1 METRETSKRD
11 ASGSHSTRGLVQ
23 GQHPGRMLRTAMGVF
38 LFFGAGMACFAG
50 TTLVWRGTALD
61 RAWELNPVGYRE
73 LTRFGTWIG
82 LPFFMLS
89 AAMLVAG
96 IGWFR
101 RRLWAWR
108 LTVGMM
114 AAHLVGDLVNVIR
127 GAVLEGAIG
136 LFAVGVVLAWMLRNS
151 VKKEFDAREHG

>member
-1 METRETSKRD
+1 
-11 ASGSHSTRGLVQ
+11 
-23 GQHPGRMLRTAMGVF
+23 MGVF
-38 LFFGAGMACFAG
+38 LFFGAGMASFAG
-50 TTLVWRGTALD
+50 TTLVLRGTALD

-136 LFAVGVVLAWMLRNS
+136 LFALGVVLAWMLRNS

>member
-1 METRETSKRD
+1 
-11 ASGSHSTRGLVQ
+11 
-23 GQHPGRMLRTAMGVF
+23 
-38 LFFGAGMACFAG
+38 
-50 TTLVWRGTALD
+50 
-61 RAWELNPVGYRE
+61 
-73 LTRFGTWIG
+73 
-82 LPFFMLS
+82 
-89 AAMLVAG
+89 MLVAG

-151 VKKEFDAREHG
+151 VKKEFGAREHG

>member
-1 METRETSKRD
+1 
-11 ASGSHSTRGLVQ
+11 
-23 GQHPGRMLRTAMGVF
+23 MGVF
-38 LFFGAGMACFAG
+38 LFFGAGMASFAG

-73 LTRFGTWIG
+73 LTKFGTWIG
-82 LPFFMLS
+82 LPFFVLS

>member
-1 METRETSKRD
+1 
-11 ASGSHSTRGLVQ
+11 
-23 GQHPGRMLRTAMGVF
+23 MGVF
-38 LFFGAGMACFAG
+38 LFFGAGMASFAG

>member
-1 METRETSKRD
+1 
-11 ASGSHSTRGLVQ
+11 
-23 GQHPGRMLRTAMGVF
+23 MGVF
-38 LFFGAGMACFAG
+38 LFFGATMACFAG
-50 TTLVWRGTALD
+50 TTLLWRGTALD
-61 RAWELNPVGYRE
+61 RAWELNPKAYAE
-73 LTRFGTWIG
+73 LSTFARWIS

>member
-1 METRETSKRD
+1 VQPGEKPIPK
-11 ASGSHSTRGLVQ
+11 ANVRGW
-23 GQHPGRMLRTAMGVF
+23 TAMGVF
-38 LFFGAGMACFAG
+38 LFFGATMACYAG
-50 TTLVWRGTALD
+50 TTLLWRGTVLD

-82 LPFFMLS
+82 IPFFVLS

-96 IGWFR
+96 IGWFQ

-114 AAHLVGDLVNVIR
+114 AAHLIGDLVNVIR
-127 GAVLEGAIG
+127 GALLEGAIG
-136 LFAVGVVLAWMLRNS
+136 LAAVGVVLAWMLRNQ
-151 VKKEFDAREHG
+151 VRGEFRTREHG